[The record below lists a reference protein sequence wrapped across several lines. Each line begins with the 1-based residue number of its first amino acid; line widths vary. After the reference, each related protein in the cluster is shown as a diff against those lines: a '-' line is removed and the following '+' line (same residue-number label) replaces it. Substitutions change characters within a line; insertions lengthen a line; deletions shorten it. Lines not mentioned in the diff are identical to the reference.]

1 MTEAVNDDFEFASED
16 ESSAGG
22 LGLSPWQVLIVDD
35 EEEVHRVTHLA
46 IGRERFDGRPLNMLS
61 AYSGAEACTILA
73 QQPNIAIVLLD
84 VVMET
89 EDAGLR
95 VVKYVRE
102 QLGNRAVR
110 IVLRT
115 GQPGQAPEHHVIVNY
130 DINDYK
136 EKVEL
141 TAQKLFTVVQ
151 AGLRSYRDIRS
162 LERNRRGL
170 EAIIEAS
177 GSLSDMP
184 SMEAFTSGVLE
195 QLTALLRLD
204 PTAVCCSTDQVAAVS
219 EGPDLRVR
227 AATGAYAAA
236 VGKMARE
243 ALPNPVVEQL
253 ENAVRE
259 QRNIYDGPTLTT
271 YSPAGPSSAAVL
283 HLTDMRHLDDV
294 DLRLSEVFARN
305 AGTSFHNLLLKKD
318 IEGTQ
323 EEIVFLLCEAV
334 EARSNETGN
343 HVRRVALYSEMLA
356 RGIGLSDS
364 DATLIRLA
372 APLHDVGKISIPDP
386 VLNKPG
392 KLDPDEWEIMK
403 SHARLGY
410 DLLNKSRRSVL
421 KLGATIAL
429 THHERWD
436 GTGYP
441 YGLKGEEISIF
452 GRIVAVADVYDAL
465 GSKRC
470 YKDAWPS
477 EQIFEYMAAQR
488 GLHFDPRLVDYLLDQ
503 AGAFFRVRAL
513 LPDADD

>member
-1 MTEAVNDDFEFASED
+1 MSDAVNDEFEFASEG
-16 ESSAGG
+16 AATGTG
-22 LGLSPWQVLIVDD
+22 PGFAPWKALIVDD

-46 IGRERFDGRPLNMLS
+46 IGREKFDGRPLQILS
-61 AYSGAEACTILA
+61 AYSGAEACA
-73 QQPNIAIVLLD
+73 VMAREPDIAIVLLD

-95 VVKYVRE
+95 VVRYIRE

-115 GQPGQAPEHHVIVNY
+115 GQPGQAPEHHVIVNF

-151 AGLRSYRDIRS
+151 AGLRSYRDIRA

-177 GSLSDMP
+177 GSLNDMT

-195 QLTALLRLD
+195 QLTALLHLD
-204 PTAVCCSTDQVAAVS
+204 PAAVCCSTDKVAAVA

-227 AATGAYAAA
+227 AATGAFSGSI
-236 VGKMARE
+236 GKMARE
-243 ALPNPVVEQL
+243 SLPNPVVEHL
-253 ENAVRE
+253 ESAVKE

-271 YSPAGPSSAAVL
+271 YSPAGVSSAAVL
-283 HLTDMRHLDDV
+283 YLSDMRHLDDV

-356 RGIGLSDS
+356 RGMGMSEA

-372 APLHDVGKISIPDP
+372 SPLHDVGKISIPDAI
-386 VLNKPG
+386 LNKPG
-392 KLDPDEWEIMK
+392 KFAPDEWEIMK

-410 DLLNKSRRSVL
+410 DLLNKSRRTVL
-421 KLGATIAL
+421 KIGATIAL
-429 THHERWD
+429 THHEKWD

-465 GSKRC
+465 GSRRC
-470 YKDAWPS
+470 YKAPWPS
-477 EQIFEYMAAQR
+477 EQIFDYLASQR
-488 GLHFDPRLVDYLLDQ
+488 GLHFEPRIVDYLLDQ